1 MDKAK
6 TAYNGLSLMSSEPGR
21 VTQLD
26 GSAKSDGRAGLVAC
40 LARTI
45 CNLNKAQ
52 LECVKGKNMLNGI
65 PKNVSPDLLKV
76 LMEMGHGDE
85 IILSD
90 GNYPATSSGN
100 TLVRCIGLGV
110 PELLESILTLMP
122 LDDYVESPVAMME
135 SPTPEE
141 PPIWATYREIIAK
154 HCGEVKISH
163 IEHDAFI
170 ERARKCYAIVATSEE
185 ATYANILLRK
195 GVVQ

>member
-1 MDKAK
+1 
-6 TAYNGLSLMSSEPGR
+6 
-21 VTQLD
+21 
-26 GSAKSDGRAGLVAC
+26 
-40 LARTI
+40 
-45 CNLNKAQ
+45 
-52 LECVKGKNMLNGI
+52 MLNGI
-65 PKNVSPDLLKV
+65 PKNVSPELIKV

-100 TLVRCIGLGV
+100 TIVRCIGLGV
-110 PELLESILTLMP
+110 PELLDSILTLMP

-154 HCGEVKISH
+154 HAGDVKISH

-195 GVVQ
+195 GVVK

>member
-1 MDKAK
+1 
-6 TAYNGLSLMSSEPGR
+6 
-21 VTQLD
+21 
-26 GSAKSDGRAGLVAC
+26 
-40 LARTI
+40 
-45 CNLNKAQ
+45 
-52 LECVKGKNMLNGI
+52 MLNGI
-65 PKNVSPDLLKV
+65 PKNVSPELIKV

-110 PELLESILTLMP
+110 PELLDSILTL
-122 LDDYVESPVAMME
+122 
-135 SPTPEE
+135 
-141 PPIWATYREIIAK
+141 IAK
-154 HCGEVKISH
+154 HAGDVKISH

-195 GVVQ
+195 GVVK

>member
-1 MDKAK
+1 
-6 TAYNGLSLMSSEPGR
+6 
-21 VTQLD
+21 
-26 GSAKSDGRAGLVAC
+26 
-40 LARTI
+40 
-45 CNLNKAQ
+45 
-52 LECVKGKNMLNGI
+52 MLNGI
-65 PKNVSPDLLKV
+65 PKNVSPELIKA

-85 IILSD
+85 IVLTD

-100 TLVRCIGLGV
+100 TVLVRCIGLGV

-135 SPTPEE
+135 APGAEE
-141 PPIWATYREIIAK
+141 PPIWAEYRRIIAEK
-154 HCGEVKISH
+154 CGDVKISH

-170 ERARKCYAIVATSEE
+170 ERARRCYAIVATSEE

>member
-1 MDKAK
+1 
-6 TAYNGLSLMSSEPGR
+6 
-21 VTQLD
+21 
-26 GSAKSDGRAGLVAC
+26 
-40 LARTI
+40 
-45 CNLNKAQ
+45 
-52 LECVKGKNMLNGI
+52 MLNGI
-65 PKNVSPDLLKV
+65 PKNVSPELIKV

-110 PELLESILTLMP
+110 PELLDSILTLMP
-122 LDDYVESPVAMME
+122 LDD
-135 SPTPEE
+135 PTPEE

-154 HCGEVKISH
+154 HAGDVKISH

-195 GVVQ
+195 GVVK

>member
-1 MDKAK
+1 
-6 TAYNGLSLMSSEPGR
+6 
-21 VTQLD
+21 
-26 GSAKSDGRAGLVAC
+26 
-40 LARTI
+40 
-45 CNLNKAQ
+45 
-52 LECVKGKNMLNGI
+52 
-65 PKNVSPDLLKV
+65 
-76 LMEMGHGDE
+76 MGHGDE

-110 PELLESILTLMP
+110 PELLDSILTLMP

-154 HCGEVKISH
+154 HAGDVKISH

-195 GVVQ
+195 GVVK